1 MQNIPPELLIA
12 VTEIEGDS
20 EIILYEIDLTNIG
33 GARYRFHDGAN
44 ELLKP
49 IIWQGQEYEPYPIV
63 GEGFEFN
70 GKGPSAR
77 PTISLSNLFGL
88 VYGIASRLNS
98 GIGGIVIRRKT
109 DAKFLDAD
117 NFAGGNE
124 NADPTQ
130 EQVSRWVI
138 EQLTS
143 INAETATFELAAPT
157 ETDGATLPA
166 RVILSD
172 VCNFAYRGEECGYK
186 GEPVADELG
195 NPTQDP
201 TKDKCG
207 KRLSDCKLRNNTH
220 RIGCFLSSS
229 RLSQ

>member
-12 VTEIEGDS
+12 TTRLEADA

-33 GARYRFHDGAN
+33 GIRYRFHNGTN
-44 ELLKP
+44 ESMKP
-49 IIWQGQEYEPYPIV
+49 VIWQGQQYEPYPIT
-63 GEGFEFN
+63 GDGFDLN
-70 GKGPSAR
+70 GKGPSTR

-88 VYGIASRLNS
+88 IFGIASRLNS
-98 GIGGIVIRRKT
+98 GLGGIVIRRKT
-109 DAKFLDAD
+109 IARFLDAA
-117 NFAGGNE
+117 NFAGGND

-130 EQVSRWVI
+130 EQVSRWAI

-143 INAETATFELAAPT
+143 LNAETATWELAAPT
-157 ETDGATLPA
+157 ETDGATFPA

-172 VCNFAYRGEECGYK
+172 VCNFGYRSEECGYN
-186 GEPVADELG
+186 GPSVADELG

-201 TKDKCG
+201 SKDKCG
-207 KRLSDCKLRNNTH
+207 KRLSDCKLRNNTA

-229 RLSQ
+229 RLS

>member
-12 VTEIEGDS
+12 TTKLEAEA

-33 GARYRFHDGAN
+33 GIRYRFHNGTN
-44 ELLKP
+44 ESSGP
-49 IIWQGQEYEPYPIV
+49 VIWQGQEYEPYPIM
-63 GEGFEFN
+63 GDGFDLN
-70 GKGPSAR
+70 GKGPSTR

-88 VYGIASRLNS
+88 IFGIASRLNS
-98 GIGGIVIRRKT
+98 GLGGIVIRRKT
-109 DAKFLDAD
+109 TAQFLDAA
-117 NFAGGNE
+117 NFAGGND

-130 EQVSRWVI
+130 ELVSRWVI

-143 INAETATFELAAPT
+143 LNAETATWELAAPT
-157 ETDGATLPA
+157 ETDGATFPA

-172 VCNFAYRGEECGYK
+172 VCNFGYRSEECGYK
-186 GEPVADELG
+186 GGAVADELG

>member
-12 VTEIEGDS
+12 TAKLEADA

-33 GARYRFHDGAN
+33 GVKYRFCNGTN

-49 IIWQGQEYEPYPIV
+49 VIWQGQEYEPYPIM
-63 GEGFEFN
+63 GDGFEFN
-70 GKGPSAR
+70 GKGPSSR
-77 PTISLSNLFGL
+77 PSLSLSNLFGL
-88 VYGIASRLNS
+88 IFGIASRLNS
-98 GIGGIVIRRKT
+98 GLGGLVTRRKT
-109 DAKFLDAD
+109 TSRFLDAI

-130 EQVSRWVI
+130 EQISRWVI

-143 INAETATFELAAPT
+143 INTETATWELAAPT
-157 ETDGATLPA
+157 ETDGATFPA

-172 VCNFAYRGEECGYK
+172 VCNFGYRSEECGYK
-186 GEPVADELG
+186 GAPVADELG

-201 TKDKCG
+201 SKDKCG
-207 KRLSDCKLRNNTH
+207 KRLSDCKLRNNTA

>member
-12 VTEIEGDS
+12 TTRLEADA

-33 GARYRFHDGAN
+33 GIRYRFHNGTN
-44 ELLKP
+44 ESRKP
-49 IIWQGQEYEPYPIV
+49 VIWQGQQYEPYPIT
-63 GEGFEFN
+63 GDGFDLN
-70 GKGPSAR
+70 GKGPSTR

-88 VYGIASRLNS
+88 IFGIASRLNS
-98 GIGGIVIRRKT
+98 GLGGIVIRRKT
-109 DAKFLDAD
+109 IARFLDAA
-117 NFAGGNE
+117 NFAGGND

-143 INAETATFELAAPT
+143 LNAETATWELAAPT
-157 ETDGATLPA
+157 ETDGATFPA

-172 VCNFAYRGEECGYK
+172 VCNFGYRSEECGYN
-186 GEPVADELG
+186 GPPVADELG

-201 TKDKCG
+201 SKDKCG

-229 RLSQ
+229 RLS